1 MVNAVHLKHALG
13 QRSGLIKN
21 HNFRLGQG
29 FQIVG
34 TLHQHARV
42 ACAADACEETQRNAD
57 HQRAGTADYQEGERP
72 VNPGAPVRG
81 KPEGSHAYKRRQDR
95 QRQGC
100 IADGGGIDAG
110 EFGYEILRPGF
121 PGAGVLHQIQDFGN
135 GGFPE
140 LFRGPNLQHSGH
152 VDAAADDLVSLLRIP
167 WQALPGEG
175 TGVKR

>member
-1 MVNAVHLKHALG
+1 MVDAVHLKHALS

-42 ACAADACEETQRNAD
+42 AGAADACEEAQRNAD
-57 HQRAGTADYQEGERP
+57 HQRAGTADHQEGERP
-72 VNPGAPVRG
+72 VDPGAPVRG
-81 KPEGSHAYKRRQDR
+81 KPKGSHAHQRRQDR

-110 EFGYEILRPGF
+110 EFGYEILRSGF
-121 PGAGVLHQIQDFGN
+121 PGAGVFHQIQDFGN

-140 LFRGPNLQHSGH
+140 FLRGLNLQHAGH
-152 VDAAADDLVSLLRIP
+152 VDAAADDLIPFLRVAG
-167 WQALPGEG
+167 QALSGEG
-175 TGVKR
+175 AGVKR